1 MKKIIISTLLICI
14 IGLVSQAYS
23 SDLAPDVLFGASL
36 QSDPLHYVSTNQLFW
51 TMTDA
56 QQDFYKKS
64 ANDKLK
70 NSKNIMVDGKLKKT
84 ANPARVLKKP
94 AGNVALD
101 PAAEK
106 DLKKGTKA
114 GNQNATVKTIK
125 DSGVL
130 QKTGLKLVDSSGK
143 TVAE

>member
-23 SDLAPDVLFGASL
+23 SDLAPDALFGASL
-36 QSDPLHYVSTNQLFW
+36 QSDPLYYVSTNQLFW

-114 GNQNATVKTIK
+114 GNQDATVKTIK